1 MINKEHRVLFLVNC
15 LAEHGDRRLK
25 KLYRFIEN
33 AGVDVAMRLLGSHYK
48 VLSVLKGGEA
58 TWFGFLNRMYTLSG
72 EQGVEAI
79 DLFFQLHGKPDK
91 VRFFDHWVPVMQM
104 GQEIGNIANPGR
116 LRLVY
121 NLCCYGDSHSNSL
134 ISAGFKTAIGSLKI
148 NSNAALEYP
157 SFCRLW
163 ARTGFESDP
172 LLNISEVLRRSD
184 RPTARNF
191 QDFLAKRYFE
201 DVDSRKIIRGNKLIK
216 ISDMPL

>member
-1 MINKEHRVLFLVNC
+1 MISREQRTLFIVNC

-25 KLYRFIEN
+25 KLYRFIEH
-33 AGVDVAMRLLGSHYK
+33 AGIDVAKRFLGSHYSE
-48 VLSVLKGGEA
+48 LSVLRDADA
-58 TWFGFLNRMYTLSG
+58 TWPDFLNSIDKLSRN
-72 EQGVEAI
+72 QNFKAI
-79 DLFFQLHGKPDK
+79 DLFFQLHGKPEK
-91 VRFFDHWVPVMQM
+91 VRFFDRWIPVNQM
-104 GQEIGNIANPGR
+104 GQEIGRITNPGR

-121 NLCCYGDSHSNSL
+121 NLCCYGDSHSVSFL
-134 ISAGFKTAIGSLKI
+134 SAGFKTSIGALKI
-148 NSNAALEYP
+148 NANAALEYP

-201 DVDSRKIIRGNKLIK
+201 DVDSRKIIRGNKVIK
-216 ISDMPL
+216 ISDKSI